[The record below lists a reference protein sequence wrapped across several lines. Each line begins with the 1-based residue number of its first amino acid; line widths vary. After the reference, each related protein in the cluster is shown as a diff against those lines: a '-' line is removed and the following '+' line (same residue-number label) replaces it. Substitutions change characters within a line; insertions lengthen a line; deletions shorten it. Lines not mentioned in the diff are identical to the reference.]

1 MKLKFWEKEQTENR
15 ATTYGDSV
23 VAAILASASGGINA
37 NAYQS
42 AAVEFAAGLIER
54 SFAVAGVNPPDL
66 AETLTPS
73 KLSLIARRLVLTGNS
88 VLVIDNANGATSLI
102 PATSFTMEGG
112 IREST
117 WRYHCT
123 LSGPSKTEV
132 RILKPSQVIHVKM
145 GATPA
150 QPWMGCSPLQNAGIS
165 AEMLGRVE
173 TRMDEESNARV
184 GYLLAIPDGVSDES
198 KKALKSDLGTLK
210 GGIALTETG
219 SAGHG
224 QGARNAP
231 QQDWLLR
238 RFGAEFPMSN
248 VQLRMDISNNICSAL
263 GVPSALFS
271 GSDGQT
277 IREMFRQ
284 LLVGTLQPMAA
295 LIGTELEEKLGR
307 AVSFDFVRLQAADI
321 ASRARAYGVMIQS
334 GVDDDEARRISGLV
348 S

>member
-1 MKLKFWEKEQTENR
+1 MKLKFWERETEHR
-15 ATTYGDSV
+15 ASYGDSV

-42 AAVEFAAGLIER
+42 AAVEFAVGLIER
-54 SFAVAGVNPPDL
+54 SFAVVNVNPPDL

-73 KLSLIARRLVLTGNS
+73 KLSLIARRLVLTGNA
-88 VLVIDNANGATSLI
+88 VAVIDNANGATNLI
-102 PATSFTMEGG
+102 PCTSFTMVGG

-132 RILKPSQVIHVKM
+132 RVLRPSQVIHVKM

-150 QPWMGCSPLQNAGIS
+150 QPWMGCSPLQNAGIT

-173 TRMDEESNARV
+173 TRMDEESNART
-184 GYLLAIPDGVSDES
+184 GYLLAVPDAVSDDS
-198 KKALKSDLGTLK
+198 KNALKSDLGTLK
-210 GGIALTETG
+210 GGVAIVETG

-231 QQDWLLR
+231 QQDWQLR
-238 RFGAEFPMSN
+238 RFGADVPVSN
-248 VQLRMDISNNICSAL
+248 VQLRMDISNNICSSM

-284 LLVGTLQPMAA
+284 LLVGTLQPMAT
-295 LIGTELEEKLGR
+295 LIGTELETKLGR
-307 AVSFDFVRLQAADI
+307 AVTFDFVRLQAADI
-321 ASRARAYGVMIQS
+321 ASRARAYGVMVQS
-334 GVDDDEARRISGLV
+334 GLDDDEARRISGLV